1 MINKHF
7 FFDENNKKT
16 PKSTSKHKVAFF
28 IPKLVSLNRDVT

>member
-1 MINKHF
+1 MKMINKQF

-28 IPKLVSLNRDVT
+28 IPNLFH

>member
-16 PKSTSKHKVAFF
+16 PKSTSKHKVEFRTRF
-28 IPKLVSLNRDVT
+28 TDP